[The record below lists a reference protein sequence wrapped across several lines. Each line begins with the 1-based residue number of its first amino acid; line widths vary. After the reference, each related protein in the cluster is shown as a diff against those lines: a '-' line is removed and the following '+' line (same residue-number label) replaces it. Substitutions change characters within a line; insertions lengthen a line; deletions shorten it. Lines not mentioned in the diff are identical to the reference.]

1 MTLTNLIILTAG
13 TLLLIYISWF
23 FSIKEKRYHGIY
35 RFFAFE
41 SILVLVLLNASV
53 WFKNPFSINQI
64 ISWILLLGSLIFAI
78 WGFVLLYR
86 MGKPA
91 EGHLERTTRLI
102 TTGLYGYI
110 RHPLYLSLILG
121 GFGAMAKDPGYL
133 QILLAIIN
141 FIALI
146 FTARVE
152 EQEMIQKFGEE
163 YKEYKKKTKM
173 FIPFIL

>member
-1 MTLTNLIILTAG
+1 MKPVNLIILIAG
-13 TLLLIYISWF
+13 TLLLIYFSWVA
-23 FSIKEKRYHGIY
+23 SIREKRYHGIY

-41 SILVLVLLNASV
+41 SIFLLVLMNYPE
-53 WFKNPFSINQI
+53 WFKHVFAVNQI

-152 EQEMIQKFGEE
+152 EQEMIMKFGEE
-163 YKEYKKKTKM
+163 YREYKKQTKM
-173 FIPFIL
+173 FIPYIL

>member
-1 MTLTNLIILTAG
+1 
-13 TLLLIYISWF
+13 
-23 FSIKEKRYHGIY
+23 
-35 RFFAFE
+35 
-41 SILVLVLLNASV
+41 
-53 WFKNPFSINQI
+53 
-64 ISWILLLGSLIFAI
+64 
-78 WGFVLLYR
+78 LLYR

-152 EQEMIQKFGEE
+152 EKEMIMKFGEE
-163 YKEYKKKTKM
+163 YREYMKKTKM
-173 FIPFIL
+173 FFPYIL

>member
-1 MTLTNLIILTAG
+1 MNPTILLILIAG
-13 TLLLIYISWF
+13 TILLIYFSWIA
-23 FSIKEKRYHGIY
+23 SIREKRYHGIY
-35 RFFAFE
+35 RFFSFE
-41 SILVLVLLNASV
+41 SIFLLVLLNYPV
-53 WFKNPFSINQI
+53 WFKHVFAVNQI

-152 EQEMIQKFGEE
+152 EKEMIMKFGEE
-163 YKEYKKKTKM
+163 YREYMKKTKM
-173 FIPFIL
+173 FFPYIL

>member
-1 MTLTNLIILTAG
+1 
-13 TLLLIYISWF
+13 
-23 FSIKEKRYHGIY
+23 
-35 RFFAFE
+35 
-41 SILVLVLLNASV
+41 LNSPV
-53 WFKNPFSINQI
+53 WFKNVLTTWQI
-64 ISWILLLGSLIFAI
+64 ISWILLLGSLVFAI

-91 EGHLERTTRLI
+91 DGHLERTTRLI

-121 GFGAMAKDPGYL
+121 GFGAMAKDPGYF
-133 QILLAIIN
+133 QIMLSLIN
-141 FIALI
+141 FIALY

-152 EQEMIQKFGEE
+152 EGEMIQKFGEE

>member
-1 MTLTNLIILTAG
+1 MNPVILIILIAG
-13 TLLLIYISWF
+13 TILLIYFSWIA
-23 FSIKEKRYHGIY
+23 SIRGKRYHGIY

-41 SILVLVLLNASV
+41 SIFLIVLLNYPV
-53 WFKNPFSINQI
+53 WFRNVLSVNQM
-64 ISWILLLGSLIFAI
+64 ISWILLLASLIFAV

-86 MGKPA
+86 MGKP
-91 EGHLERTTRLI
+91 EGHMERTTKLV

-121 GFGAMAKDPGYL
+121 GFGVMAKDPGYI

-141 FIALI
+141 FISLI

-152 EQEMIQKFGEE
+152 EKEMIIKFGDE
-163 YKEYKKKTKM
+163 YREYMKKTKM
-173 FIPFIL
+173 FFPFIL